1 MTIKEIEDRTGLPRA
16 NIRFYESQ
24 GLIAPSRGEN
34 GYRDYSQ
41 EDCQTLLKIK
51 LLRKLDCSLEDIRS
65 LQAGEQSLDQL
76 LEQRLAQLEG
86 RYAELEQAKALCQ
99 KLREDRADWSSM
111 DPARYLSWAPSTP
124 ADEVADIRFRIP
136 WRRYF
141 ARSLDLLLY
150 GTLWSVLLALVF
162 RINILWRG
170 LWGICWIR
178 RPP

>member
-65 LQAGEQSLDQL
+65 LQAGERSLDQL

-99 KLREDRADWSSM
+99 KL
-111 DPARYLSWAPSTP
+111 PGGPGGLVLHGPGPLSLLGPFHPS
-124 ADEVADIRFRIP
+124 
-136 WRRYF
+136 
-141 ARSLDLLLY
+141 
-150 GTLWSVLLALVF
+150 G
-162 RINILWRG
+162 
-170 LWGICWIR
+170 
-178 RPP
+178 

>member
-65 LQAGEQSLDQL
+65 PPSGRTIPGSAPGAEAG
-76 LEQRLAQLEG
+76 
-86 RYAELEQAKALCQ
+86 
-99 KLREDRADWSSM
+99 
-111 DPARYLSWAPSTP
+111 PA
-124 ADEVADIRFRIP
+124 
-136 WRRYF
+136 
-141 ARSLDLLLY
+141 
-150 GTLWSVLLALVF
+150 G
-162 RINILWRG
+162 G
-170 LWGICWIR
+170 QIR
-178 RPP
+178 RAGTGQGPGPEAAGGPGGLVLHGPGPLSLLGPFHPSG